1 MRGANLCVRKP
12 HKALDKLLERN
23 VFSLLTLS
31 DDPPLC
37 IAHLQ

>member
-23 VFSLLTLS
+23 VFSPLTLS